1 MLLTTLRDIQRAQD
15 TSTLFAALGYAP
27 DAQPF
32 GDGATVVARWKGFKV
47 VAIDAA
53 DPRDAVRSLAR
64 SLAGNSPRAL
74 AVAVRAPTE
83 IALAAPKLGAPGVSR
98 VFVVPL
104 GDPPAIVLQHLEQ
117 FRPKPSSNGL
127 THALRVQELL
137 ATEIV
142 GERFYSSF
150 RLVLDRMAASLGR
163 VATARDR
170 RLAALLPLTRV

>member
-1 MLLTTLRDIQRAQD
+1 MLLTTLRDIQRVQD

-104 GDPPAIVLQHLEQ
+104 GAPPPIVLQH
-117 FRPKPSSNGL
+117 KDKS
-127 THALRVQELL
+127 
-137 ATEIV
+137 
-142 GERFYSSF
+142 
-150 RLVLDRMAASLGR
+150 GR
-163 VATARDR
+163 
-170 RLAALLPLTRV
+170 

>member
-1 MLLTTLRDIQRAQD
+1 M
-15 TSTLFAALGYAP
+15 
-27 DAQPF
+27 
-32 GDGATVVARWKGFKV
+32 
-47 VAIDAA
+47 
-53 DPRDAVRSLAR
+53 
-64 SLAGNSPRAL
+64 
-74 AVAVRAPTE
+74 
-83 IALAAPKLGAPGVSR
+83 
-98 VFVVPL
+98 
-104 GDPPAIVLQHLEQ
+104 LQHLEQ

-170 RLAALLPLTRV
+170 RLAALLPLTRVLFLYFVQAKGWLDGRSDYLRTLLDEALAGRQHFQRVSLDPLFFKTLNRPAASRQGVLHLGKIPYLNGGLFQAQTSQVRALAGQL